1 MMSECCYGLDLFA
14 EEPFVKGFS
23 VLSFFYSYCYN
34 TAKLIGRVV
43 MFGLGGQELILILF
57 VVLLFFG
64 PSKLPE
70 LARGLGK
77 GMREFKKAQADLEH
91 EFNKVA
97 ESAEAEH
104 ASTDALASKEAQR
117 DLESKKV

>member
-1 MMSECCYGLDLFA
+1 
-14 EEPFVKGFS
+14 
-23 VLSFFYSYCYN
+23 
-34 TAKLIGRVV
+34 
-43 MFGLGGQELILILF
+43 MFGLGGQELLLILF

-97 ESAEAEH
+97 ENSEAEDKPVE
-104 ASTDALASKEAQR
+104 AVASKEAHSGS
-117 DLESKKV
+117 ESKKS

>member
-1 MMSECCYGLDLFA
+1 M
-14 EEPFVKGFS
+14 
-23 VLSFFYSYCYN
+23 
-34 TAKLIGRVV
+34 IGDVV
-43 MFGLGGQELILILF
+43 MFGFGGQELILILF

-70 LARGLGK
+70 LARVFGK
-77 GMREFKKAQADLEH
+77 VMREFKKAQADLEH

-104 ASTDALASKEAQR
+104 KSGDALASKEAQSG
-117 DLESKKV
+117 LESKKNVMELQ

>member
-1 MMSECCYGLDLFA
+1 
-14 EEPFVKGFS
+14 
-23 VLSFFYSYCYN
+23 
-34 TAKLIGRVV
+34 
-43 MFGLGGQELILILF
+43 MFGLGGQELLLILF

-97 ESAEAEH
+97 ESVDPEDT
-104 ASTDALASKEAQR
+104 SGDALASKELQR
-117 DLESKKV
+117 DSESKKV

>member
-1 MMSECCYGLDLFA
+1 
-14 EEPFVKGFS
+14 
-23 VLSFFYSYCYN
+23 
-34 TAKLIGRVV
+34 
-43 MFGLGGQELILILF
+43 MFGLGGQELLLILF
-57 VVLLFFG
+57 IVLLFFG

-97 ESAEAEH
+97 ESTETADKPVESKVA
-104 ASTDALASKEAQR
+104 KEAQSGS
-117 DLESKKV
+117 EKKKS